1 MAEMSLAGRFAAR
14 IGAGSGGGLAGFAPC
29 APRNPLAVADLA
41 GMTSL
46 GV

>member
-1 MAEMSLAGRFAAR
+1 MAEMSLAGRLAAR
-14 IGAGSGGGLAGFAPC
+14 IGAGGGGLAGFAPC